1 MCYNNMNT
9 YVKIRVTGRKEP
21 AVWMSVDRIENETV
35 ILVDDEEKIHSL
47 PADRYQ
53 ALTNIPP
60 RESDVL
66 EVTLDDEGSILT
78 AAYSESE
85 TLRRR
90 SAAQKRLNRLFGRK

>member
-66 EVTLDDEGSILT
+66 DVTLDGDVILT
-78 AAYSESE
+78 AVYSESE
-85 TLRRR
+85 TKRRGE
-90 SAAQKRLNRLFGRK
+90 AARKRLNRLFGRK

>member
-1 MCYNNMNT
+1 MNT

-66 EVTLDDEGSILT
+66 DVTLDGDVILT
-78 AAYSESE
+78 AVYSESE
-85 TLRRR
+85 TKRRGE
-90 SAAQKRLNRLFGRK
+90 AARKRLNRLFGRK

>member
-66 EVTLDDEGSILT
+66 DVTLDGDVILT
-78 AAYSESE
+78 AVYSESE
-85 TLRRR
+85 TKRREE
-90 SAAQKRLNRLFGRK
+90 AARKRLNRLFGRK

>member
-47 PADRYQ
+47 PADRYR
-53 ALTNIPP
+53 ALTGLPP

-66 EVTLDDEGSILT
+66 DVTLDGDGILI
-78 AAYSESE
+78 AVYSESE
-85 TLRRR
+85 TKRREE
-90 SAAQKRLNRLFGRK
+90 AARKRLNRLFGRK